1 MTDFSESE
9 EDLSSDDP
17 EQEGAAL
24 DVRSAAKEEELDAPE
39 QQPPDKP

>member
-24 DVRSAAKEEELDAPE
+24 DVRSAAKELDAPE
-39 QQPPDKP
+39 LLPPDKP